1 MGLSGGILLI
11 ESDALVHDV
20 FAWVWPPALL
30 VLVVWMFIQARRQ
43 MHSRTGRWVLYP
55 VLAALALASVGAGYE
70 TVRESVDANVYAMP
84 GQLVDVGGHKLHL
97 YCTGSGSPRWCW
109 SRARAKCPPSSVGV
123 IDAIDPE
130 KPSVSRRSR
139 AGGGRCCGP
148 AGRSSGS
155 TNPSTLR
162 TCSWS
167 RQCFPWSSMAPPAVC
182 WLNT

>member
-70 TVRESVDANVYAMP
+70 TVRESVEANVYAHARP
-84 GQLVDVGGHKLHL
+84 VGRRWRAQAAPVLHRL
-97 YCTGSGSPRWCW
+97 G
-109 SRARAKCPPSSVGV
+109 
-123 IDAIDPE
+123 
-130 KPSVSRRSR
+130 
-139 AGGGRCCGP
+139 
-148 AGRSSGS
+148 
-155 TNPSTLR
+155 
-162 TCSWS
+162 
-167 RQCFPWSSMAPPAVC
+167 
-182 WLNT
+182 